1 MSQQP
6 EIRRHR
12 LSNGLRIVTAP
23 DPRVPVVGV
32 SLMYAVGSA
41 HEAPRRTGF
50 AHLFEH
56 MMFQGSANVGET
68 EHLRII
74 ESVGGWATAY
84 TSWDHT
90 EYLDTVP
97 SHQLPLAL
105 WMEADRLATL
115 AEAISQESL
124 DNQIDVV
131 QNERRA
137 NVDNLPYGAAE
148 DDLFAMALPD
158 GHPYGHSRY
167 GSMDDLEAATLE
179 DVRSFFKT
187 FYVPNNAV
195 LVLVGDFEVGPALEL
210 VDRYF
215 GAIPAGP
222 DPALL
227 DGAVSLDLAAP
238 IRREHRAADIPVP
251 RLFVACRVPPFGTD
265 AWDVPDF
272 VGDLLTSGRAARL
285 QRRLVRELRV
295 ADAVEAATYLLVGG
309 VSLLEIDV
317 TASEGTEPGAVEAA
331 LADELERLAVEPP
344 DDQELARVSL
354 RRATI
359 HAITMQESEERAE
372 RIGLYTC
379 LLDEPERFGQ
389 EGARDLMVTADAIAE
404 FARGPLSERNRVS
417 LWYLPSGE

>member
-1 MSQQP
+1 MSLQP

-12 LSNGLRIVTAP
+12 LQNGMRVVTAP
-23 DPRVPVVGV
+23 DPRVPVAGV
-32 SLMYAVGSA
+32 SLTYGVGSA

-56 MMFQGSANVGET
+56 MMFAGSANVGET
-68 EHLRII
+68 EHLRLI

-90 EYLDTVP
+90 VYLDTVP

-105 WMEADRLATL
+105 WMEADRMATL
-115 AEAISQESL
+115 AEAISQNSL

-131 QNERRA
+131 KNERRA
-137 NVDNLPYGAAE
+137 NVDNVPYGPAE
-148 DDLFAMALPD
+148 DDLFAMAFPA
-158 GHPYGHSRY
+158 GHPYAHSMW
-167 GSMDDLEAATLE
+167 GSMEDLGAARLDE
-179 DVRSFFKT
+179 VRSFFRT
-187 FYVPNNAV
+187 FYVPNNGV
-195 LVLVGDFEVGPALEL
+195 LVLVGDFEVEPALEM

-215 GAIPAGP
+215 GAIPSGP
-222 DPALL
+222 D
-227 DGAVSLDLAAP
+227 GAPLAGGLALDLTAP
-238 IRREHRAADIPVP
+238 IRREHHAADIPIP
-251 RLFVACRVPPFGTD
+251 RLFVACRIPPFGTD

-272 VGDLLTSGRAARL
+272 VGDLLISGRASRL

-295 ADAVEAATYLLVGG
+295 ADAVDAATYLLTGG

-317 TASEGTEPGAVEAA
+317 TASEGTHPAAVEAA
-331 LADELERLAVEPP
+331 LAAELNRLADEPP
-344 DDQELARVSL
+344 DDRELSRVCL

-359 HAITMQESEERAE
+359 HAVTMQASDERAE
-372 RIGLYTC
+372 RIGMYAS

-389 EGARDLMVTADAIAE
+389 EGARDQVITADAIAD
-404 FARGPLSERNRVS
+404 FARGPLSARNRVS